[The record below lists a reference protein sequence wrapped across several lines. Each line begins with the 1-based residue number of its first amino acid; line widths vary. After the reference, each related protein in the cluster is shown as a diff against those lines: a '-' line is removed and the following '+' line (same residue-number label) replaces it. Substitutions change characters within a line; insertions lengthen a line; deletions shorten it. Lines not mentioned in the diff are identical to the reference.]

1 MIFKNYLDPLFIHQC
16 HEDNMLERYH
26 SSLEWEKKK
35 LLYIFVYSYKKW
47 VSMTTYLSSELL
59 HELQPL
65 CGTIASGT
73 RFETM
78 SSNTKSRREEAEA
91 HKHTCSKVKRTPEVL
106 EQDNCLFVLRF
117 YGPVNPMG
125 SCRARSVYLTT
136 RLLDRLSPLSG

>member
-1 MIFKNYLDPLFIHQC
+1 MIFKNSIWIPYSFTSVMKIICWKGIIQAW
-16 HEDNMLERYH
+16 NG
-26 SSLEWEKKK
+26 KKK

-65 CGTIASGT
+65 CGTIASRT
-73 RFETM
+73 RFETK

-106 EQDNCLFVLRF
+106 EQYNCLFVLRF
-117 YGPVNPMG
+117 YGPVIPVG